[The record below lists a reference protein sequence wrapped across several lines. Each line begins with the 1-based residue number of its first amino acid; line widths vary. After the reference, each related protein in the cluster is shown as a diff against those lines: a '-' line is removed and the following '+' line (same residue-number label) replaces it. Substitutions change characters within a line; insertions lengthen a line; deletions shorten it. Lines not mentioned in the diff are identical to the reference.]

1 MAETD
6 RYDRMN
12 SDQLQDEAKA
22 RGLNLDQFQSLAN
35 NRERAQQ
42 LRDHDAARD
51 ADAQVAQQNAEQAR
65 QAQEQQA
72 QAQAQQDAGQ
82 DQARAQ
88 DQAQANRE
96 AAAAQTGSG
105 QPQDTAASPAPQS
118 DDSRANAQAAAVGDL
133 RTDEGIDT
141 SQVEQIGGD
150 PAFTDDRDPN
160 RQ

>member
-12 SDQLQDEAKA
+12 SDQLQDEARA

-51 ADAQVAQQNAEQAR
+51 ADAQVAQQNAEQQR
-65 QAQEQQA
+65 QAQEQ

-88 DQAQANRE
+88 AQAQANRE

-118 DDSRANAQAAAVGDL
+118 DDSLANAQAAAVGDL

-160 RQ
+160 QQ